1 MKGNIMLKGLALTPP
16 IIGRISIGKVV
27 ERGGKRLPQ
36 KDDEFTITT
45 QIQTQDGWIPHPLD
59 AALRK
64 QSNAKLRSIPIRLL
78 FNDPDLSLRAS
89 FTAFDRTTGRPL
101 CVGDGETCR
110 RATPSGMQQLPCP
123 GPDSCEFA
131 ERFGCKPYGRL
142 NVLIGEEDEMGTF
155 IFRTTGFNSIR
166 TLATRLRYFAAASG
180 GLLAHLPLELRLR
193 GRSTTQSHRA
203 PIFYV
208 DLTLRSGLSFC
219 DAIAAAKAAH
229 QERLE
234 AGFDQQAL
242 EEAARQGFGNGAFE
256 ESTEEGG
263 SVVEEFFATD
273 DADAVPDS
281 GAVPASLSE
290 KLQSKARQLPSSVAQ
305 ADAALAQA
313 SHSAAQQPVTAG

>member
-1 MKGNIMLKGLALTPP
+1 MLKGLALTPP
-16 IIGRISIGKVV
+16 VIGRISIGKVV

-45 QIQTQDGWIPHPLD
+45 QIQAQEGWIPHPLD
-59 AALRK
+59 AALRM
-64 QSNAKLRSIPIRLL
+64 QPNAKLRSIPVRVL
-78 FNDPDLSLRAS
+78 FNDPDLNLRAS

-101 CVGDGETCR
+101 CVGDGDACR
-110 RATPSGMQQLPCP
+110 RATSSGMQPLPCP
-123 GPDSCEFA
+123 GPDSCEFG
-131 ERFGCKPYGRL
+131 ERFGCKPHGRL

-208 DLTLRSGLSFC
+208 DLTVRSGLSFC

-229 QERLE
+229 EERLA

-256 ESTEEGG
+256 ESTEEGCA
-263 SVVEEFFATD
+263 VVEEFFAAD
-273 DADAVPDS
+273 GADAVPR
-281 GAVPASLSE
+281 AHRVPASLSE
-290 KLQSKARQLPSSVAQ
+290 KLESKAGQLPSSVAQ
-305 ADAALAQA
+305 VDAAVAK
-313 SHSAAQQPVTAG
+313 SGYSAAQQPVTAG